1 MPPTLA
7 IVEQTPS
14 IEFLHI
20 YKGVFKI
27 PIVDNWTV
35 KIKPDCSG
43 VELSGGD
50 VKDGEGSGG
59 TELAK
64 ENQDGEGDTLQGER
78 EIVCWDI
85 FRRKGP
91 QCVSCSLK
99 PSQGFQPR
107 CSKRLVRE
115 GRRPAEF
122 S

>member
-14 IEFLHI
+14 IEFLQI
-20 YKGVFKI
+20 GIFKI
-27 PIVDNWTV
+27 PTVDMDLELV
-35 KIKPDCSG
+35 KKKPDCSG

-78 EIVCWDI
+78 E
-85 FRRKGP
+85 
-91 QCVSCSLK
+91 
-99 PSQGFQPR
+99 
-107 CSKRLVRE
+107 
-115 GRRPAEF
+115 
-122 S
+122 